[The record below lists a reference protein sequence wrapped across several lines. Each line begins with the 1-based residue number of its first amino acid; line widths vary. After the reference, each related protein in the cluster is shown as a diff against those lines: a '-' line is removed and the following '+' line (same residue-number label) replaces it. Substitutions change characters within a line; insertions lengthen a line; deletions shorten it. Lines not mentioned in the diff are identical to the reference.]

1 LPLLVVEFLAGF
13 SPLVIVV
20 WALMGA
26 SIGALLGPRRGWR
39 PWVATVIGATFGL
52 FGAAFVFLVPSPDG
66 TAR

>member
-1 LPLLVVEFLAGF
+1 LPLLAIELLAGF

-39 PWVATVIGATFGL
+39 PWVATVIGAAFGL
-52 FGAAFVFLVPSPDG
+52 FGAAFVFLVRSPDA